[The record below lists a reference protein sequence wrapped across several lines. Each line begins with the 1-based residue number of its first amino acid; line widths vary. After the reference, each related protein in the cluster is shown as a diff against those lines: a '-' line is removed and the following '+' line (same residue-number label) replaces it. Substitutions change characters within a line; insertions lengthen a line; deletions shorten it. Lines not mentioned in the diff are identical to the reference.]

1 MQNRNPYLCKKGFY
15 ISEQIWGYC
24 GEDYILLDTVDK
36 AGPFKTLDRAKEVLN
51 TKYLRHTS
59 FTGWPPISKD
69 HLYCIRGPEF
79 QPESRIS
86 GLTSPRTIWYY

>member
-15 ISEQIWGYC
+15 ITEQIWGYC
-24 GEDYILLDTVDK
+24 GEDYTLLDNVDK
-36 AGPFKTLDRAKEVLN
+36 AGPFKTLDRAKEILN
-51 TKYLRHTS
+51 TEFL
-59 FTGWPPISKD
+59 ICKD

-86 GLTSPRTIWYY
+86 GLTFPRTIWYS